1 MARNNRKQPSPAIHR
16 QRTLRVLGTDI
27 SLLEAVRLKATSDLG
42 FNIEFEVLDFPN
54 CQRKAALNPEAY
66 DVYDQCFHN
75 LAIVWFWGALQP
87 IDTTWLSK
95 WSKVSALT
103 KSGGVGKY
111 ASRGFGDAP
120 MHKLY
125 VQPDHSLGP
134 EETRYIA
141 MLPTVHNFD
150 SFGYDTRV
158 FNTDGNERESWAMLF
173 DPRAQGKLGLVD
185 EPAIG
190 LFDVALAAE
199 AMEVL
204 RFENIGNMSPAE
216 IGALFKFL
224 KDKRKEGF
232 FRRCWR
238 TGEQAAKLF
247 RDGDVVIQS
256 MWSPAY
262 NELGSAAAVVKEAVP
277 AEGYRAWHGGL
288 SIARHVSGPM
298 LRMACEY
305 MDWWLS
311 GWAGAAMARRG
322 YYMSAPS
329 AVTDHLSAAEW
340 SYWYGGQEASQD
352 LFGVDGETIIVR
364 RGARRSG
371 GSYLERA
378 RRIALWN
385 TVMDEHNYAARAW
398 TRFVSGVNGKLR

>member
-1 MARNNRKQPSPAIHR
+1 
-16 QRTLRVLGTDI
+16 
-27 SLLEAVRLKATSDLG
+27 
-42 FNIEFEVLDFPN
+42 
-54 CQRKAALNPEAY
+54 
-66 DVYDQCFHN
+66 
-75 LAIVWFWGALQP
+75 
-87 IDTTWLSK
+87 
-95 WSKVSALT
+95 
-103 KSGGVGKY
+103 
-111 ASRGFGDAP
+111 
-120 MHKLY
+120 
-125 VQPDHSLGP
+125 
-134 EETRYIA
+134 
-141 MLPTVHNFD
+141 
-150 SFGYDTRV
+150 
-158 FNTDGNERESWAMLF
+158 MLF
-173 DPRAQGKLGLVD
+173 DPRAQGKLALVD

-199 AMEVL
+199 AMGVL
-204 RFENIGNMSPAE
+204 RFENIGNMTPAE

-232 FRRCWR
+232 FYRCWR

-311 GWAGAAMARRG
+311 GWAGAVMARRG

-340 SYWYGGQEASQD
+340 SYWYDGQEASQD

-378 RRIALWN
+378 RRISLWN